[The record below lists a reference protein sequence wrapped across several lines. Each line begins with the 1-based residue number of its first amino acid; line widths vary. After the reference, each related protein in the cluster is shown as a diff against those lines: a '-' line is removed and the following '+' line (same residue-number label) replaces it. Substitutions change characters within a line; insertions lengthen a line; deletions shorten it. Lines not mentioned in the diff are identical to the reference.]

1 MFISVLTPTYN
12 RRNFLRIAI
21 ELFKAQTWPQDQM
34 EWIILDDGTDKVGD
48 LFETHM
54 SDYPNVLYISM
65 EEGVKMMIGAKRNML
80 NAQAKGDILVC
91 MDDDD
96 YYPPTRIADAVAA
109 LIRAPPHVGIAAS
122 SEVYVYF
129 MDTKEIWQSGPFHE
143 NHGINNTMA
152 YWRSYLNDH
161 SYDETLTH
169 AEEAS
174 FTDDFTAPMVQLNP
188 ESTVLMMSHDF
199 NTFNKRTL
207 RTQPGRYFTNTS
219 LRLEDFIKSRAI
231 RLRYLVY
238 EPHSDEP

>member
-12 RRNFLRIAI
+12 RRNFMRIAI

-34 EWIILDDGTDKVGD
+34 EWIVLDDGTDKVED
-48 LFETHM
+48 LFVGMT
-54 SDYPNVLYISM
+54 NVLYIAI
-65 EEGVKMMIGAKRNML
+65 EEGVKMKIGAKRNML
-80 NAQAKGDILVC
+80 NANAKGDILVC

-96 YYPPTRIADAVAA
+96 YYPPTRVADAVTA
-109 LIRAPPHVGIAAS
+109 LTRAPPHVGIAAS

-129 MDTKEIWQSGPFHE
+129 MDTKEIWVSGPFHE

-161 SYDETLTH
+161 SYDETVSY

-207 RTQPGRYFTNTS
+207 RSQPGRYFTNTT

-238 EPHSDEP
+238 EADP

>member
-12 RRNFLRIAI
+12 RRNFLMITI
-21 ELFKAQTWPQDQM
+21 KLFKAQTWPQEQM
-34 EWIILDDGTDKVGD
+34 EWIILDDGTDKVED
-48 LFETHM
+48 LFVGMT
-54 SDYPNVLYISM
+54 NVLYIAM
-65 EEGVKMMIGAKRNML
+65 EEGVKMKIGAKRNML
-80 NAQAKGDILVC
+80 NANAKGDILVC

-96 YYPPTRIADAVAA
+96 YYPPTRVAEAVTA
-109 LIRAPPHVGIAAS
+109 LTRAPPNVGIAAS

-129 MDTKEIWQSGPFHE
+129 MDNKEIWRSGPFHE

-161 SYDETLTH
+161 SYDESVTH

-207 RTQPGRYFTNTS
+207 RSQPGRWFVNTS
-219 LRLEDFIKSRAI
+219 LRLEDFIKSSDI
-231 RLRYLVY
+231 RLRYLTY
-238 EPHSDEP
+238 EP

>member
-12 RRNFLRIAI
+12 RRNFMRIAV

-34 EWIILDDGTDKVGD
+34 EWIVLDDGTDKVED
-48 LFETHM
+48 LFVGME
-54 SDYPNVLYISM
+54 NVLYIAI
-65 EEGVKMMIGAKRNML
+65 EEGVKMKIRAKRNML
-80 NAQAKGDILVC
+80 NTMAKGDILVC

-96 YYPPTRIADAVAA
+96 YYPPTRVADAVTA
-109 LIRAPPHVGIAAS
+109 LTRAPPHVGIAAS

-129 MDTKEIWQSGPFHE
+129 MDTKEIWVSGPFHE

-161 SYDETLTH
+161 SYDETDCRTG
-169 AEEAS
+169 EEGS

-207 RTQPGRYFTNTS
+207 RSQPGRYFTNTT
-219 LRLEDFIKSRAI
+219 LRMEDFIKSSDI
-231 RLRYLVY
+231 RLRYLTY
-238 EPHSDEP
+238 EP